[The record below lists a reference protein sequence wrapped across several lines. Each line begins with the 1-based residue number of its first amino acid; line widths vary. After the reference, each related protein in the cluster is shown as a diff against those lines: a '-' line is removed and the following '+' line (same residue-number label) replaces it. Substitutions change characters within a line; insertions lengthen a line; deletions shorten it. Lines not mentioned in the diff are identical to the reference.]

1 MLVPLQQICIRSGRS
16 VMDERGRTSGWTKN
30 TRCSLSS
37 PWENQ
42 SPRPHILYAGMQP
55 FCRHPPCRCSHVHVS
70 AYWVHI
76 LPKNRRK
83 GSRSRTP
90 TQQNLHDGTHAHTHT
105 RIFTRKQS
113 TTEICSE
120 WDGAESAARACHV
133 SVSVLQTQRLP
144 DGG

>member
-30 TRCSLSS
+30 TRSSLSS
-37 PWENQ
+37 PSENQ

-55 FCRHPPCRCSHVHVS
+55 FRRHPPCRCGHVHVS

-105 RIFTRKQS
+105 DIH
-113 TTEICSE
+113 TE
-120 WDGAESAARACHV
+120 
-133 SVSVLQTQRLP
+133 SVNDRNLQRVGRSRERCARLP
-144 DGG
+144 RVSQCLTDAAFA